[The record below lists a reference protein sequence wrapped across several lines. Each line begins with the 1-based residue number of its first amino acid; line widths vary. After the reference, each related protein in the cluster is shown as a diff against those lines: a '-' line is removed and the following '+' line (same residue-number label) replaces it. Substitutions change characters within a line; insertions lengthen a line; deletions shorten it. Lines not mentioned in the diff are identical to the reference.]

1 MSKYEMIP
9 ATKKRL
15 KVSLEKIP
23 YMKRKRVKRK
33 SYEEIEFEKAK
44 KAKTAIMTDKTLL
57 SYNMRIQRSER
68 LFNNKNFKT
77 IREAGVNI
85 RKQEVKYYFYFA
97 CVLVAYA
104 AIVGLLAYFLN
115 LPILYLTIAPIFFI
129 CKTIIRPKVR
139 FKDLFLK
146 IYLPVCY
153 FCANV
158 KNEDDTLSFDIAD
171 KQKNWDRKTTNHK
184 IITNQFK
191 VKMKKYT
198 ANIQKM
204 IIRNWLT
211 TYKMVNGKIEVGR
224 KLATIFSGYSFEIN
238 YSHLTERYS
247 KDDIVMAIINPNTFN
262 GTDGLYEEDSSALAL
277 KRLTLPLLKEDWCVY
292 IREGFD
298 IDKKKLKEIEK
309 KIVMI
314 SNEVGPFNA
323 YITSE
328 ATRMMINIHSDKSG
342 FKEEFLQVQLKNPEA
357 LTFNGFYSI
366 IKTLCVTG
374 YMNKLIRILF
384 NIKEE
389 KIYAEDESL
398 KRISKPKLKNV
409 TENAVGNKKNNGS
422 LSKVPEI
429 ISYDKEK
436 KKRILFHKKGEASI
450 DTAIGLILSVVL
462 ATLLLTGFIGIINKN
477 MGENT
482 IAKTNS
488 VYTEADRPSTVTESL
503 LIE

>member
-1 MSKYEMIP
+1 MREYKMIP

-15 KVSLEKIP
+15 KVSLESVH
-23 YMKRKRVKRK
+23 YMKKKRVRKKR
-33 SYEEIEFEKAK
+33 YEEIEFEKAK
-44 KAKTAIMTDKTLL
+44 EAKTAIMTDKTMLA
-57 SYNMRIQRSER
+57 YNMRIKRSEK
-68 LFNNKNFKT
+68 LFNNENLKI
-77 IREAGVNI
+77 IREAGANI
-85 RKQEVKYYFYFA
+85 RKREVLYYFYFA

-104 AIVGLLAYFLN
+104 VFAGLLAYFLN
-115 LPILYLTIAPIFFI
+115 LPILYLTIIPIFFI
-129 CKTIIRPKVR
+129 CKVIIKPKVR

-158 KNEDDTLSFDIAD
+158 RNEDDTLSFDIAD
-171 KQKNWDRKTTNHK
+171 KKRNWDRKTTNHK

-198 ANIQKM
+198 ANIQRM

-211 TYKMVNGKIEVGR
+211 TYKMVNGKMEVGR
-224 KLATIFSGYSFEIN
+224 KLTTIFSGYSFEIN
-238 YSHLTERYS
+238 YTPLTEQYS
-247 KDDIVMAIINPNTFN
+247 KDDIVMAIINFNTFN

-277 KRLTLPLLKEDWCVY
+277 KRLTIPSLKEDWCVY
-292 IREGFD
+292 IREDFE
-298 IDKKKLKEIEK
+298 IDKKALKEIEK

-342 FKEEFLQVQLKNPEA
+342 FREEFLQTQLKNPEA
-357 LTFNGFYSI
+357 LTFDGFYSI

-374 YMNKLIRILF
+374 YMNKLVRILF
-384 NIKEE
+384 NVKEE
-389 KIYAEDESL
+389 KIYAEDKSL
-398 KRISKPKLKNV
+398 DRINKPEPKILTKEKARDITKDNRLLK
-409 TENAVGNKKNNGS
+409 AS
-422 LSKVPEI
+422 EI
-429 ISYDKEK
+429 NSSDKEK

-462 ATLLLTGFIGIINKN
+462 GALLLTGFVGIINRN
-477 MGENT
+477 VGENT

-488 VYTEADRPSTVTESL
+488 VYAEADRPSTVTESL
-503 LIE
+503 LV

>member
-1 MSKYEMIP
+1 MREYKMIP
-9 ATKKRL
+9 ATKKRI
-15 KVSLEKIP
+15 KVSLESVS
-23 YMKRKRVKRK
+23 YMKKKRIRKK

-44 KAKTAIMTDKTLL
+44 KAKTTIMTDKTMLA
-57 SYNMRIQRSER
+57 YNMRIKRSEK
-68 LFNNKNFKT
+68 LFNNENLKI
-77 IREAGVNI
+77 IREAGANI
-85 RKQEVKYYFYFA
+85 RKREIQYYFYFA

-104 AIVGLLAYFLN
+104 TIAGLLAYFLN
-115 LPILYLTIAPIFFI
+115 LPILYLTIIPIFFI
-129 CKTIIRPKVR
+129 CKEIIKPKVR

-171 KQKNWDRKTTNHK
+171 KQRNWDRKTTNHK

-198 ANIQKM
+198 ANIQRM

-238 YSHLTERYS
+238 YTPLTEQYS
-247 KDDIVMAIINPNTFN
+247 KDDIVMAIINFNTFN

-277 KRLTLPLLKEDWCVY
+277 KRLTIPSLKEDWSVY
-292 IREGFD
+292 IREDFG
-298 IDKKKLKEIEK
+298 IDKRTFKEIEK

-342 FKEEFLQVQLKNPEA
+342 FREEFLQTQFKNPEA
-357 LTFNGFYSI
+357 LTFDGFYSI

-374 YMNKLIRILF
+374 YMNKLIQILF
-384 NIKEE
+384 NIKEK
-389 KIYAEDESL
+389 KIYAEDKSL
-398 KRISKPKLKNV
+398 ERINKPKSKTLSKSNSFD
-409 TENAVGNKKNNGS
+409 TENSKHILKTSENKVS
-422 LSKVPEI
+422 
-429 ISYDKEK
+429 DKEK
-436 KKRILFHKKGEASI
+436 KKRILFHKKGEVSI
-450 DTAIGLILSVVL
+450 DTAIGLILSVIL
-462 ATLLLTGFIGIINKN
+462 GALLLTGFVSLLNKN

-482 IAKTNS
+482 ISKTNS
-488 VYTEADRPSTVTESL
+488 VYAEAERLSTVTESS